1 MAPAASA
8 QGGDFGLICIGCGVF
23 NTGKAIDGNE
33 ATAAQMHVTL
43 GLLGGARLNVDSGQ
57 TFHGQNRAGFVLNP
71 SAGALLSAGLLNQFT
86 VALLNDGKL
95 VASNKTSS
103 LISLHLI
110 GWPGSPQQ
118 FLYVD
123 SDQSFDTV
131 RLDMAS
137 AVGLFTDM
145 NVYQACAGPSP

>member
-1 MAPAASA
+1 M
-8 QGGDFGLICIGCGVF
+8 
-23 NTGKAIDGNE
+23 
-33 ATAAQMHVTL
+33 
-43 GLLGGARLNVDSGQ
+43 
-57 TFHGQNRAGFVLNP
+57 
-71 SAGALLSAGLLNQFT
+71 NQFT

-123 SDQSFDTV
+123 SDESFDSF
-131 RLDMAS
+131 AS
-137 AVGLFTDM
+137 TWPAVGLFTDM
-145 NVYQACAGPSP
+145 NVYQPAPGPRPDPRTGRQYLRPVSYLSGG